1 MYFATIH
8 FKSTDLLANIAADQG
23 QRAFIGKVNM
33 NWNTPEG
40 YGERTEDSY
49 KMTEDFIIKLKN
61 QKVRLFLLHSEQL
74 W

>member
-8 FKSTDLLANIAADQG
+8 VNSTVLLANIAADQG

-40 YGERTEDSY
+40 YGESTEDSY
-49 KMTEDFIIKLKN
+49 KMTEDFIIQLKD
-61 QKVRLFLLHSEQL
+61 QKVKLFLLYSE
-74 W
+74 

>member
-8 FKSTDLLANIAADQG
+8 FNSTVILAEIAAHQG

-33 NWNTPEG
+33 NWNNPEG
-40 YGERTEDSY
+40 YGETTEDSY
-49 KMTEDFIIKLKN
+49 KMTEDFIIQIKD
-61 QKVRLFLLHSEQL
+61 QKVRLFLLDSEQL